1 MIKIKNQDIV
11 KKLIDLPET
20 GMGYQHVT
28 FLMKDGSTFNGL
40 VFNCENIE
48 LKEGELEK
56 FNPENII
63 DVIDVEDKYKDI
75 NFKE

>member
-1 MIKIKNQDIV
+1 MIKIENQNIV
-11 KKLIDLPET
+11 KKLIELPET

-48 LKEGELEK
+48 LKDEEVGK
-56 FNPENII
+56 FKQEDIV
-63 DVIDVEDKYKDI
+63 DVIDVENKYKGLT
-75 NFKE
+75 K